1 MLAQVNDSNPSKADL
16 KITLENTLN
25 NVQLVELNANLIT
38 FMQAFMRYRFD
49 KLLKQNKF
57 IASLCSLDSDFL
69 KEINKSNITHNTHV
83 QDFLE

>member
-1 MLAQVNDSNPSKADL
+1 MKIHLLAQVNDSNPAKPDL
-16 KITLENTLN
+16 KLTLENTLN

-49 KLLKQNKF
+49 KLLKRNKF

-69 KEINKSNITHNTHV
+69 R
-83 QDFLE
+83 